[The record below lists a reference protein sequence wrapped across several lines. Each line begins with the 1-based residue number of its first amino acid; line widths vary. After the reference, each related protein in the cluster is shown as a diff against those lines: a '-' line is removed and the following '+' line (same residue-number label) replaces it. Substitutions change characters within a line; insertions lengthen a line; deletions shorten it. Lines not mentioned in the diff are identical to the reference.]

1 MFTENS
7 QNETKI
13 FKCVQ
18 CNYTCF
24 RKNDY
29 TKHLSTRKHRNVY
42 QMFTQNSQ
50 NSQDDNVSVKT
61 GKTHGITVTQI
72 TCGKHTN
79 KNSQIMRQNSHKAFP
94 VTQIENNHFICICGK
109 EYKHKQSLYVHKKEC
124 TLYKNTLN
132 MNVTCNENMYL
143 TNLVLEVIKNNNEL
157 QKQNNELQKQII
169 EISKDKSNTTH
180 IIHNTNSHNKTFNLQ
195 VFLNET
201 CKDAMNI
208 SEFIESL
215 QIQVSDLEN
224 VGRVGYVDG
233 IADIIVKNL
242 KALDVSKRPVHCT
255 DLKREILYVKD
266 EDKWEKDNID
276 KDKLRK
282 AIKHIAHKNIKMIPA
297 WKELNPAYV
306 LDEGKS
312 NDEYIQIIMKSMGG
326 SDKAQDIS
334 YENKIISKLA
344 RCVAIDKDGIV
355 L

>member
-1 MFTENS
+1 MANKNSKNSTEEFICTN
-7 QNETKI
+7 
-13 FKCVQ
+13 

-24 RKNDY
+24 KIHHYNQHLLTAKHKRLTNTIFLLTKNS
-29 TKHLSTRKHRNVY
+29 TEFTCSHCNKHYKHMSSLIKHKKTCVIHEKK
-42 QMFTQNSQ
+42 
-50 NSQDDNVSVKT
+50 QDDT
-61 GKTHGITVTQI
+61 
-72 TCGKHTN
+72 
-79 KNSQIMRQNSHKAFP
+79 
-94 VTQIENNHFICICGK
+94 
-109 EYKHKQSLYVHKKEC
+109 
-124 TLYKNTLN
+124 
-132 MNVTCNENMYL
+132 
-143 TNLVLEVIKNNNEL
+143 
-157 QKQNNELQKQII
+157 
-169 EISKDKSNTTH
+169 NTTKNIITH
-180 IIHNTNSHNKTFNLQ
+180 EILLQILQQNQEQMKDNKALKELLIEQNKTIMNMVSKSVPTNQIIHNTNSHNKTFNLQ

-266 EDKWEKDNID
+266 ENKWEKDNID

-312 NDEYIQIIMKSMGG
+312 NDEYIQIVMKSMGG

>member
-1 MFTENS
+1 MDNKKVPKKFQTFSCLLCDYSTCRKS
-7 QNETKI
+7 QYDRHNLT
-13 FKCVQ
+13 
-18 CNYTCF
+18 
-24 RKNDY
+24 
-29 TKHLSTRKHRNVY
+29 TKHKKITMDNEMNNKLVPKKYACDCGKIYNFSSGLSKHQKTCNL
-42 QMFTQNSQ
+42 
-50 NSQDDNVSVKT
+50 KT
-61 GKTHGITVTQI
+61 GQQPINTQLNPSPDSFSVLMNMFQI
-72 TCGKHTN
+72 QLQEN
-79 KNSQIMRQNSHKAFP
+79 KEF
-94 VTQIENNHFICICGK
+94 K
-109 EYKHKQSLYVHKKEC
+109 EMML
-124 TLYKNTLN
+124 
-132 MNVTCNENMYL
+132 
-143 TNLVLEVIKNNNEL
+143 
-157 QKQNNELQKQII
+157 ELQKQII

-266 EDKWEKDNID
+266 ENKWEKDNID